1 MDSQSELL
9 LNSLPNELSMN
20 TKVWGPPTW
29 FFLHSM
35 AMAYPKKIDDKN
47 PRHIL
52 IKKNMNKFLN
62 SLGNILPCPI
72 CGESYSYY
80 ITLKDFQIWD
90 HLDSR
95 KNLTFFIYKIHNKV
109 NEKLG
114 VPVCNRPTFH
124 EVLNF
129 YSKFIAGSPC
139 VATTEKEREM
149 KKMQG
154 CSTND
159 FKQYK
164 CIINVMDTYKNITEM
179 PIKEG
184 FQDSKDIFDFKYDL
198 CHLILFLIIVILIIY
213 LCFKNN

>member
-1 MDSQSELL
+1 MDLDSELL
-9 LNSLPNELSMN
+9 LKSLPNELAMN

-35 AMAYPKKIDDKN
+35 AMAYPKIIDNKN
-47 PRHIL
+47 KRHIL
-52 IKKNMNKFLN
+52 LKKNMNNFLN
-62 SLGNILPCPI
+62 SLGSVLPCPI
-72 CGESYSYY
+72 CGDSYSNY
-80 ITLKDFQIWD
+80 ITQKDFLIWD

-95 KNLTFFIYKIHNKV
+95 KNLTYFIYKIHNKV

-114 VPVCNRPTFH
+114 VPSCNIPTFK
-124 EVLNF
+124 EVLSF

-139 VATTEKEREM
+139 VATTEKERKQ

-154 CSTND
+154 CTNND

-164 CIINVMDTYKNITEM
+164 CIINVLDTHKHITEM

-184 FQDSKDIFDFKYDL
+184 FENKSKKKNFKFDE
-198 CHLILFLIIVILIIY
+198 CHLILLIIIIILVIY
-213 LCFKNN
+213 LYYKNK